1 MLKRKLLWCF
11 VISCFL
17 LLMFGTGSQ
26 ARGREQIIESTEI
39 PEPMQPG
46 SEIVFLDSSHYKIL
60 KGGLPHKK
68 LREED
73 KNLSKNSE
81 LEEGLV
87 IREEYP
93 VPKKGVKVT
102 YADDGYI
109 NRILYHGEDYE
120 GSDHVEINN
129 VDIGEILS
137 KWTAPV
143 LLFFFEK
150 V

>member
-1 MLKRKLLWCF
+1 MLKRKLLWCL
-11 VISCFL
+11 VTSGFL

-26 ARGREQIIESTEI
+26 AKGKEQIIESTEI

-46 SEIVFLDSSHYKIL
+46 SEILFVDSSHYKIL
-60 KGGLPHKK
+60 KGGLPSEK
-68 LREED
+68 LREDD
-73 KNLSKNSE
+73 KDISKDPE

-120 GSDHVEINN
+120 GSDHVEINH
-129 VDIGEILS
+129 VDVGDAVS
-137 KWTAPV
+137 RWTAPMI
-143 LLFFFEK
+143 LFFCIHI
-150 V
+150 

>member
-1 MLKRKLLWCF
+1 MLKRKLLWCL
-11 VISCFL
+11 VTSCFL

-26 ARGREQIIESTEI
+26 AKGKEQIIESTEI

-46 SEIVFLDSSHYKIL
+46 TEILFVDSGHYKIL
-60 KGGLPHKK
+60 KGGLPLQERK
-68 LREED
+68 EEND
-73 KNLSKNSE
+73 IPKDSE
-81 LEEGLV
+81 AAEGLV

-120 GSDHVEINN
+120 GSDHVEINH
-129 VDIGEILS
+129 VDVGDAVS
-137 KWTAPV
+137 RWTAPMI
-143 LLFFFEK
+143 LFFCIHI
-150 V
+150 